1 MFPCSAVTPGPG
13 QQDTVTGIM
22 THILRQSGPLG
33 GLYRG
38 MAANFLKV
46 APAVSISY
54 VVNEHVRCA
63 LGIKMNH

>member
-1 MFPCSAVTPGPG
+1 MTGPG
-13 QQDTVTGIM
+13 QKDTVTGIM
-22 THILRQSGPLG
+22 THILRQSGPL